1 MAKRRKKAARG
12 ASSPARGSRGRRARR
27 RQRVH
32 WRRWLGALLLVASIL
47 GGFGFGRMLRE
58 LDRTVAARFEGRLFR
73 VPSRVLSAPTILYP
87 GLDWKRIGLRGTLQ
101 RLGYR
106 EIGRDAD
113 IPVGHYR
120 WSARG
125 VRLHRRAFEHPS
137 RAEPARLVKIRF
149 AGSTIEELRDARS
162 GRELGALFLEPELVG
177 AYYGPD
183 HEQRDLVHVG
193 DVPQH
198 LIDAVLAVED
208 QRFLE
213 HPGVDVRRIVGAL
226 VANLRAGGITQGGS
240 TLTQQL
246 VKNFFL
252 TPARSYSRKAQEAL
266 MALLLE
272 ARYDKQAILEAYLNE
287 IYLGQRGSTAIHG
300 VGEGSRLYFGKSVR
314 HLELHESALIAAI
327 IQSPNGL
334 SPHRQVE
341 AATRRRNLVLR
352 LMLDQGRIDG
362 SAYQLASSRP
372 LEVAAVTPEPRE
384 ARFFLDALRRQ
395 LPEFYGAET
404 LTTEGLEIY
413 SSLDLRLQRAATR
426 AVREGLAALEKEHPA
441 LTKGPGRLQACLV
454 ALRPQTGEVLAL
466 VGGRSYAESQF
477 DRCTQARRPA
487 GSVFKPFVY
496 VAALEPAGGSPHITL
511 ASRLSD
517 APLRVETV
525 SGPWEPRNFDRKF
538 HGTVPVRTALE
549 RSYNVAAARLG
560 QEVGI
565 ARIAEVAHRLGIES
579 FLPLVPSLA
588 IGAADVSPLEM
599 ARAYA
604 TLANRGVRPEIRTF
618 EDVVDPRGGTVER
631 QEIRFERVLD
641 AGTAFL
647 VTSLMQ
653 GVVDRGTAR
662 ALRRAGINGP
672 VAGKTGTSDDER
684 DAWFVGFTPELVVA
698 VWVGFDK
705 PRSMGLASSK
715 VALPIWARFVR
726 EVTGGT
732 IRGRFVP
739 PGDVTQVDIDPRTG
753 ALALN
758 GCPER
763 QPEYFLRGT
772 EPTRTCP
779 EWARV
784 PRELDRTPARG
795 TDPARDRRDR
805 SPRAVIQRLFKR
817 WLDRL

>member
-1 MAKRRKKAARG
+1 MR
-12 ASSPARGSRGRRARR
+12 
-27 RQRVH
+27 
-32 WRRWLGALLLVASIL
+32 WRRWVGGLLLLVSL
-47 GGFGFGRMLRE
+47 GGGFALGRKVRD
-58 LDRTVAARFEGRLFR
+58 LDRTVVARFEGRLFR

-87 GLDWKRIGLRGTLQ
+87 GLDWKRVGLRGTLE

-106 EIGRDAD
+106 EIGRDAS
-113 IPVGHYR
+113 IPVGRFH
-120 WSARG
+120 WGARG
-125 VRLHRRAFEHPS
+125 VRLHRRSFDHPS
-137 RAEPARLVKIRF
+137 RAEPARLVKVRF
-149 AGSTIEELRDARS
+149 AGSTIEELRDART

-183 HEQRDLVHVG
+183 HEQRDLVHAG

-198 LIDAVLAVED
+198 LIEAVLAVED
-208 QRFLE
+208 QRFYR
-213 HPGVDVRRIVGAL
+213 HPGIDVRRIAGAL

-252 TPARSYSRKAQEAL
+252 TPARSYERKAQEAV

-272 ARYDKQAILEAYLNE
+272 ARYDKPAILEAYLNE

-300 VGEGSRLYFGKSVR
+300 VGEASRLYFGKSVR

-341 AATRRRNLVLR
+341 GATRRRDLVLR
-352 LMLDQGRIDG
+352 LMLNQGRIEG
-362 SAYQLASSRP
+362 GAYQLAVSRP
-372 LEVAAVTPEPRE
+372 LKVAMVTPEPRE

-395 LPEFYGAET
+395 LPEFYGANT

-413 SSLDLRLQRAATR
+413 SSLDLRLQRAATQ
-426 AVREGLAALEKEHPA
+426 AVREGLAELEKNHPA
-441 LTKGPGRLQACLV
+441 LTSGPDELQACLV
-454 ALRPQTGEVLAL
+454 ALRPQTGEVVAM
-466 VGGRSYAESQF
+466 VGGRSYADSQF

-496 VAALEPAGGSPHITL
+496 VAALEPVGGAPHITL
-511 ASRLSD
+511 ASQLSD
-517 APLRVETV
+517 APLSVPTI
-525 SGPWEPRNFDRKF
+525 SGPWEPQNFDRKF
-538 HGTVPVRTALE
+538 HGTVPVRTAIE
-549 RSYNVAAARLG
+549 RSFNVAAARLG
-560 QEVGI
+560 QEVGV
-565 ARIAEVAHRLGIES
+565 ARISEVAHRLGIES
-579 FLPLVPSLA
+579 PLPSVPSLA

-647 VTSLMQ
+647 ATSLMQ

-662 ALRRAGINGP
+662 ALRRAGIKGP
-672 VAGKTGTSDDER
+672 VAGKTGTSDDEH
-684 DAWFVGFTPELVVA
+684 DGWFVGFTPELVVA
-698 VWVGFDK
+698 VWVGFDQPK
-705 PRSMGLASSK
+705 SMGLASSR
-715 VALPIWARFVR
+715 VAVPIWARFVR
-726 EVTGGT
+726 EATGGT

-739 PGDVTQVDIDPRTG
+739 PGDVTRIDVDPQSG
-753 ALALN
+753 ARALN
-758 GCPER
+758 GCPQRE
-763 QPEYFLRGT
+763 PEYFLRGT
-772 EPTRTCP
+772 EPSRTCP
-779 EWARV
+779 EWARTQ
-784 PRELDRTPARG
+784 PD
-795 TDPARDRRDR
+795 DDRRR
-805 SPRAVIQRLFKR
+805 ARRSQSPRTVIERLFER

>member
-1 MAKRRKKAARG
+1 MPREPVAARKKPARKRSAGRRRK
-12 ASSPARGSRGRRARR
+12 PARRSGVR
-27 RQRVH
+27 
-32 WRRWLGALLLVASIL
+32 WRRWLGLLLLVASMA
-47 GGFGFGRMLRE
+47 GGFAFGRMLRE
-58 LDRTVAARFEGRLFR
+58 LDRTVVARFEGRLFR

-87 GLDWKRIGLRGTLQ
+87 GLDWKQVDLRGTLK

-106 EIGRDAD
+106 EIGRAAD
-113 IPVGHYR
+113 IPVGRFH
-120 WSARG
+120 WGARG

-149 AGSTIEELRDARS
+149 AGSAIEELRDARS

-183 HEQRDLVHVG
+183 HEQRDLVQAG

-208 QRFLE
+208 QRFHQ
-213 HPGVDVRRIVGAL
+213 HPGIDLRRILGAL

-252 TPARSYSRKAQEAL
+252 TPERSYERKAQEAL

-272 ARYDKQAILEAYLNE
+272 ARYDKLAILEAYLNE

-300 VGEGSRLYFGKSVR
+300 VGEASRLYFGKSVR
-314 HLELHESALIAAI
+314 HLDLHESALIAAI

-341 AATRRRNLVLR
+341 SATRRRDLVLR
-352 LMLDQGRIDG
+352 LMLEQGRIAPP
-362 SAYQLASSRP
+362 AYQLAVSRP
-372 LEVAAVTPEPRE
+372 LKVADVTPEPRE

-395 LPEFYGAET
+395 LPEFYGSDT

-413 SSLDLRLQRAATR
+413 STLDLRLQRAATD
-426 AVREGLAALEKEHPA
+426 AVRGGLAELEEKHPT
-441 LTKGPGRLQACLV
+441 LKKGQGTLQACLV
-454 ALRPQTGEVLAL
+454 ALRPQTGEVLAM

-496 VAALEPAGGSPHITL
+496 VAALEPVNGSPHITL
-511 ASRLSD
+511 ASQLSD
-517 APLRVETV
+517 EPLEVATV
-525 SGPWEPRNFDRKF
+525 SGPWQPRNFDRKF
-538 HGTVPVRTALE
+538 HGTVPVRIAME
-549 RSYNVAAARLG
+549 RSFNVAAARLG
-560 QEVGI
+560 QEVGV
-565 ARIAEVAHRLGIES
+565 ARISDVARRLGIES
-579 FLPLVPSLA
+579 PLPQVPSLA

-647 VTSLMQ
+647 ATSLMQ

-662 ALRRAGINGP
+662 ALRSAGIDGP

-698 VWVGFDK
+698 VWVGFDQ
-705 PRSMGLASSK
+705 PRSLGLASSR
-715 VALPIWARFVR
+715 VAVPLWARFVR
-726 EVTGGT
+726 SALGGR

-739 PGDVTQVDIDPRTG
+739 PGDVARIDVDPATG
-753 ALALN
+753 ALAMR
-758 GCPER
+758 GCPQR

-772 EPTRTCP
+772 EPSRTCP
-779 EWARV
+779 EWARFERDV
-784 PRELDRTPARG
+784 ERDHAGRRRG
-795 TDPARDRRDR
+795 
-805 SPRAVIQRLFKR
+805 PRAVIQRLFER